1 VSYADLLRDP
11 RWQRKRLEVMEAAR
25 FTCVECGDTSTT
37 LNVHHTYYR
46 KGAKPWEYEAHELLC
61 LCEPCHERITELLL
75 SIQRALG
82 PLSVPDM
89 ESALAA
95 ILAIGEKSKAYA
107 PSAVAAVDPIDAR
120 LAEIDRLLPAASST
134 EKDELTREKM
144 RLRDEQRAS
153 GKRPGWKAFR

>member
-61 LCEPCHERITELLL
+61 LCEPCHERITEL
-75 SIQRALG
+75 
-82 PLSVPDM
+82 
-89 ESALAA
+89 AA